1 MVVGESPAK
10 DLYRRVVWGP
20 WRQALE
26 HGPLGFEYVANRRL
40 GLLAGALVSRR
51 EGGTRARVEAN
62 LRRAFPDRTDLG
74 RIARRTFGAHFAN
87 QYASFAFGRIDG
99 ANWGRYLLW
108 EGLEHVEA
116 ARAARQGLVLVHP
129 HMGPAQLPL
138 CVLGA
143 MGFPVHQVGGG
154 EPQIEKSEAGRWA
167 SELRHR
173 LEARMPVTLHDGAGY
188 LRKVLRALSKGEI
201 VLTACDGTGGGKE
214 IGRRL
219 ERDVLGL
226 RMRVPVGGFWLA
238 ARSKARVHTLHVVP
252 DGLRHRAIIGPR
264 VPVPTDPD
272 AAMEAGADATA
283 AFLGRVL
290 AAHPEEWHFWDAFE
304 PGRLLA

>member
-26 HGPLGFEYVANRRL
+26 RGPYGFEYVANRGL
-40 GLLAGALVSRR
+40 GLAAGRFAR
-51 EGGTRARVEAN
+51 GTRERVEAN
-62 LRRAFPDRTDLG
+62 LRRAFPERTDLA
-74 RIARRTFGAHFAN
+74 RVARRTFGAHFAN
-87 QYASFAFGRIDG
+87 QYASFAFGRID
-99 ANWGRYLLW
+99 ADNWRRYLVW
-108 EGLEHVEA
+108 EGFEHVES
-116 ARAARQGLVLVHP
+116 ARAAGSGLVLVHP

-143 MGFPVHQVGGG
+143 MGLPVHQIGGG

-167 SELRHR
+167 SDLRAR
-173 LEARMPVTLHDGAGY
+173 LERRMPVTLHDGTGY
-188 LRKVLRALSKGEI
+188 LRKVVRALGNGEI

-219 ERDVLGL
+219 ERDVLGQ

-238 ARSKARVHTLHVVP
+238 ARAGARVHTLHVVP
-252 DGLRHRAIIGPR
+252 DGLRHRAIVGDR
-264 VPVPTDPD
+264 VDLPADPD

-283 AFLGRVL
+283 AFLSRVL

>member
-1 MVVGESPAK
+1 MIVAESPAK

-20 WRQALE
+20 WRNALE
-26 HGPLGFEYVANRRL
+26 RGPFGFEYVANRQL
-40 GLLAGALVSRR
+40 GLVARAFSR
-51 EGGTRARVEAN
+51 GTRRVVEAN
-62 LRRAFPDRTDLG
+62 LRRAFPDRRDLG
-74 RIARRTFGAHFAN
+74 RVAGRTFGAHFSN
-87 QYASFAFGRIDG
+87 QYASFAFGRIS
-99 ANWGRYLLW
+99 AESWPRYLVW
-108 EGLEHVEA
+108 EGFEHIA
-116 ARAARQGLVLVHP
+116 AASAAGEGIVLVHP

-143 MGFPVHQVGGG
+143 MGYAVHQIGGG

-167 SELRHR
+167 TELRHR
-173 LEARMPVTLHDGAGY
+173 LEARMPVTLHDGTGY
-188 LRKVLRALSKGEI
+188 LRKILRALADGAI

-219 ERDVLGL
+219 ERDVLGQ

-238 ARSKARVHTLHVVP
+238 ARAGARVHTLHVVP
-252 DGLRHRAIIGPR
+252 DGLRHRAIVGPR
-264 VPVPTDPD
+264 VVLPKDTD
-272 AAMEAGADATA
+272 AAMELGADYTA
-283 AFLGRVL
+283 AFLSRVL